1 MKPALRT
8 LVALIAVTGSFVL
21 FTGRASSVE
30 LLLSERE
37 VCQKYGMEQGLRD
50 PLNPFAKSCYVGIAD
65 FTAKTNGK
73 DCDAIDNACCIGKDG
88 KPSCQPKL
96 IGITTANPD
105 ATNTK
110 NTRTKCPNGYYV
122 KVGGGQIECAT
133 TTSSGVPFVFNPNV
147 PIPGLFDEKGGYP
160 IDESLLVKYLS
171 AFYVYFIGVIG
182 ILAVVMIMY
191 GGYHYIVS
199 LGNPTRMNQGKEII
213 SSAIIGLVLALTSFL
228 LLSTINPALI
238 DFKGIMPVPISQ
250 ILQPLEEVS
259 NQAQCA
265 GAQASVVK
273 ESDFEQIYQRVKDY
287 LPTIKEVAADQG
299 ISPYL
304 ITSTMMLES
313 GGRKDAMGPK
323 TSYGQAVG
331 LMQILLTTAQGVM
344 GKDLTLEQL
353 KEPDRNINAGAR
365 YLRYLSANTCLK
377 VSKDNPCKNG
387 ELICKIG
394 DPTYIH
400 AAYNGGPVA
409 NNCSTKCADKDQTY
423 WQCEKLECYAQT
435 RAYVD
440 AAIRLEAWLA
450 DKHPIT

>member
-1 MKPALRT
+1 MQL
-8 LVALIAVTGSFVL
+8 G
-21 FTGRASSVE
+21 
-30 LLLSERE
+30 
-37 VCQKYGMEQGLRD
+37 YRD
-50 PLNPFAKSCYVGIAD
+50 PFKGLGKCTIFG
-65 FTAKTNGK
+65 TAKQK
-73 DCDAIDNACCIGKDG
+73 DCDVAFGACCQKDG
-88 KPSCQPKL
+88 EVYCVERR
-96 IGITTANPD
+96 IGITPANPD

-110 NTRTKCPNGYYV
+110 NTKTKCPDGYYV
-122 KVGGGQIECAT
+122 KVGGGQVECAT
-133 TTSSGVPFVFNPNV
+133 TRTASGVPWVFNPNV

-171 AFYVYFIGVIG
+171 AFYVYFIGVVG
-182 ILAVVMIMY
+182 ILAVVMVMY

-228 LLSTINPALI
+228 LLSTINPALV
-238 DFKGIMPVPISQ
+238 DFKGLMPVPISQ
-250 ILQPLEEVS
+250 LLQPLESVS

-273 ESDFEQIYQRVKDY
+273 ESEFEQIYQRVKDY
-287 LPTIKEVAADQG
+287 LPTIKAVATDQG

-313 GGRKDAMGPK
+313 GGKKDAMGPK
-323 TSYGQAVG
+323 TPYGQAIG
-331 LMQILLTTAQGVM
+331 LMQVLLTTAQGVM
-344 GKDLTLEQL
+344 GKGTTLEQL
-353 KEPDRNINAGAR
+353 KEPDFNINAGAR

-377 VSKDNPCKNG
+377 VSKNNPCKNG

-394 DPTYIH
+394 DPGYIH

-409 NNCSTKCADKDQTY
+409 NNCSTSCADKTY
-423 WQCEKLECYAQT
+423 WQCEENECYAQT

-440 AAIRLEAWLA
+440 AAIRAEAWLA